1 MTARISFPAQG
12 TARGDI
18 FAELERMAAGDTD
31 WRGGRVPLYVFGST
45 DEVAGVGR
53 DAFMAFFSENALG
66 ARRAFPSLRRMEEE
80 VVGMAL
86 DLFGG
91 TPGAT
96 GRMTSGGTESIVLA
110 VKACRDSARARR
122 GDPAHRG
129 NLVLPET
136 AHPAFDKAAVL
147 MDLPVRRVPVGADL
161 RADPAAMEAA
171 MDADTI
177 LLVGSVPCFPYG
189 VVDPIPAL
197 SELAER
203 RGVWLHVDACVGGYF
218 APFAQALGR
227 PIPVFGFAN
236 AGVAS
241 LSADL
246 HKFGFCPKP
255 ASTLFFRDEAGATA
269 GGFDLDVWPNGRFAT
284 GTLVGTRP
292 GGAVASAWAV
302 LRFLGRDGYTR
313 IAERL
318 LAMADGYVAGIN
330 AIPGMRVFG
339 APDLSIVSFG
349 AGARDMEAVAAGMA
363 QRGWIPGLVRRPPGL
378 HLMLSLL
385 HEPARERYLADLA
398 AATAEAPAARN
409 AEIAAI
415 Y

>member
-1 MTARISFPAQG
+1 MTERIAFPDRG
-12 TARGDI
+12 TARDAI
-18 FAELERMAAGDTD
+18 LTELERLAAGDTD
-31 WRGGRVPLYVFGST
+31 WRGGRVPLYMFGST
-45 DEVAGVGR
+45 DAVAGIGR

-80 VVGMAL
+80 VVAMAL
-86 DLFGG
+86 DLFSG
-91 TPGAT
+91 PEGAT

-136 AHPAFDKAAVL
+136 AHPAFDKAAAM
-147 MDLPVRRVPVGADL
+147 MDLPVRRVPVGGDL
-161 RADPAAMEAA
+161 RADPVAMGAA

-197 SELAER
+197 AELAAR

-218 APFAQALGR
+218 APFARALGR
-227 PIPVFGFAN
+227 PIPAFDFAN
-236 AGVAS
+236 PGVAS

-255 ASTLFFRDEAGATA
+255 ASTLFFRDEAGAAA
-269 GGFDLDVWPNGRFAT
+269 GGIDLDVWPNGRFAT

-302 LRFLGRDGYTR
+302 LRFLGREGYMA

-339 APDLSIVSFG
+339 APDLSILAFG
-349 AGARDMEAVAAGMA
+349 ADGRDMEAVAAGMA
-363 QRGWIPGLVRRPPGL
+363 RRGWVPGLVRRPPGL
-378 HLMLSLL
+378 HLMRSLL
-385 HEPARERYLADLA
+385 HEPARAAYLADLA
-398 AATAEAPAARN
+398 AATGEAPARRN
-409 AEIAAI
+409 AEVAAS

>member
-1 MTARISFPAQG
+1 
-12 TARGDI
+12 
-18 FAELERMAAGDTD
+18 
-31 WRGGRVPLYVFGST
+31 
-45 DEVAGVGR
+45 
-53 DAFMAFFSENALG
+53 
-66 ARRAFPSLRRMEEE
+66 
-80 VVGMAL
+80 VV
-86 DLFGG
+86 
-91 TPGAT
+91 
-96 GRMTSGGTESIVLA
+96 
-110 VKACRDSARARR
+110 
-122 GDPAHRG
+122 
-129 NLVLPET
+129 PET
-136 AHPAFDKAAVL
+136 AHPAFDKAAAL

-161 RADPAAMEAA
+161 RADPAAMAAA

-197 SELAER
+197 SELAVR
-203 RGVWLHVDACVGGYF
+203 HGVWLHVDACVGGYF
-218 APFAQALGR
+218 APFARALGR
-227 PIPVFGFAN
+227 PVPVFDFAN

-255 ASTLFFRDEAGATA
+255 ASTLFFRDEAGAGA

-302 LRFLGRDGYTR
+302 LRFLGREGYLR

-318 LAMADGYVAGIN
+318 LAMADGYAAGIN

-339 APDLSIVSFG
+339 APDLSILAFG
-349 AGARDMEAVAAGMA
+349 AGGRDMAVVAAGMA
-363 QRGWIPGLVRRPPGL
+363 RRGWVPGLVRRPPGL

-385 HEPARERYLADLA
+385 HESARGTYLADLA
-398 AATAEAPAARN
+398 AATGEAPARRN
-409 AEIAAI
+409 AEVVAS